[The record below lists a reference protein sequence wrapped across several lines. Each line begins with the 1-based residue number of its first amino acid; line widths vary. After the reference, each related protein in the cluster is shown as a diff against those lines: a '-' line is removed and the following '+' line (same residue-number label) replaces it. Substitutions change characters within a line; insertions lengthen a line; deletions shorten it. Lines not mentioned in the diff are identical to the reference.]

1 MLFKLPVTKGE
12 ATSLRGS
19 LFEGSPNSSFYGSP
33 GQGEEALPR
42 LVWGAFKDLE
52 PKIIRT
58 ICYSSD

>member
-1 MLFKLPVTKGE
+1 MLFKLPLAKGE
-12 ATSLRGS
+12 ATFLRGS

-33 GQGEEALPR
+33 KQREEALPR

-58 ICYSSD
+58 IC

>member
-1 MLFKLPVTKGE
+1 MLFQSPLAKGV
-12 ATSLRGS
+12 ATFLRGS

-33 GQGEEALPR
+33 RQGEEALPW

-52 PKIIRT
+52 LKIIRT